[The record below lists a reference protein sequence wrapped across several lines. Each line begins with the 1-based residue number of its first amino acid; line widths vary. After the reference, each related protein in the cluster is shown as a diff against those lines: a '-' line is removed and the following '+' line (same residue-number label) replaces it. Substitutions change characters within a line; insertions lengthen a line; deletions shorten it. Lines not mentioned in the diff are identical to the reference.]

1 MKNTING
8 VLSDLK
14 KLIANK
20 DIKQAK
26 TLYIA
31 NKDILQPYLDT
42 IEQKTYK
49 SINGHEYKWYNKY
62 FLSFTNSPWIFG
74 TYKQLLEKWYKV
86 KKGSTWNPI
95 LIPIFTDKTKK
106 EIKFFKTWYIF
117 NILDTEKIA

>member
-49 SINGHEYKWYNKY
+49 SIN
-62 FLSFTNSPWIFG
+62 
-74 TYKQLLEKWYKV
+74 
-86 KKGSTWNPI
+86 
-95 LIPIFTDKTKK
+95 
-106 EIKFFKTWYIF
+106 
-117 NILDTEKIA
+117 